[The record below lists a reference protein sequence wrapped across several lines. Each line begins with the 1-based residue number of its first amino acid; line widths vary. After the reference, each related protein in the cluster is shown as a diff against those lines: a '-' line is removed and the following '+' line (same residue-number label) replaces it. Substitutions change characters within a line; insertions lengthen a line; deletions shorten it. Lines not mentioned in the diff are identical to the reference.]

1 MEKKV
6 NEILEFVM
14 ERCLWQFHSREWD
27 RTENINGVFSF
38 LPKLLKVEK
47 VSIEGLEMKDK
58 CHYADAKILSDQL
71 LERFSYL
78 KEMNES
84 EKSELLSGVKDK
96 LVNVAITKCRNEE
109 LRVPFY

>member
-1 MEKKV
+1 MEKKID
-6 NEILEFVM
+6 EILEFIQ

-27 RTENINGVFSF
+27 RTDNINGIFDVLS
-38 LPKLLKVEK
+38 KVLNGEK
-47 VSIEGLEMKDK
+47 VDLKDATLQEK
-58 CHYADAKILSDQL
+58 CFYADGRILADQL
-71 LERFSYL
+71 IERFSFI

>member
-1 MEKKV
+1 MEKKID
-6 NEILEFVM
+6 EILEFIQ

-27 RTENINGVFSF
+27 RTDNINGIFDVLS
-38 LPKLLKVEK
+38 KVLNGEK
-47 VSIEGLEMKDK
+47 VDLKDVTLQKK
-58 CHYADAKILSDQL
+58 CFYADGRILADQL
-71 LERFSYL
+71 IERFSFI